1 MKFKITVRGLVFSAL
16 FAALLVVFGFVTIN
30 LGFTPVPITLATFA
44 IMLAGAFLGP
54 WYGFFSVLLVILL
67 SVLGL
72 PLIGGSGGI
81 AIIVGPSAGF
91 VWSWPFAALFIGF
104 FIDKIKGHGLRTYI
118 LTFIIMEVF
127 GSLIMYLP
135 GVPWLQHVLQISF
148 IKAMIMG
155 CYPYLPGDAIKAL
168 VATLIV
174 VPIKSVYPTSRLVG
188 KGQRQVVELE

>member
-1 MKFKITVRGLVFSAL
+1 MKFSITVRGLVFSAL

-67 SVLGL
+67 AVIGL
-72 PLIGGSGGI
+72 PFIGGSGGI
-81 AIIVGPSAGF
+81 AIIVGPTAGF
-91 VWSWPFAALFIGF
+91 VWSWPFSALFIGL
-104 FIDKIKGHGLRTYI
+104 FIDKIKGHGVGSYI
-118 LTFIIMEVF
+118 WAFVIMEVF

-135 GVPWLQHVLQISF
+135 GVPWLQHVVQVPFS
-148 IKAMIMG
+148 KAMIMG
-155 CYPYLPGDAIKAL
+155 CYPYLPGDAIKAI

-174 VPIKSVYPTSRLVG
+174 VPIKAIYPTARLIG
-188 KGQRQVVELE
+188 KSQRNVVELE